1 MNLSQQAASDR
12 RAWLPKQ
19 ALGQMLILLL
29 VWAYMWA
36 LQIDNDGL
44 WYRGDAAR
52 HGLNGFFWSDYLR
65 DFITYGSP
73 GGMPNWGTSGDLP
86 AADVELMARYL
97 LNDPAQP
104 PEFGMKE
111 MKESWKVVVPV

>member
-1 MNLSQQAASDR
+1 MNLSHQPASDR

-65 DFITYGSP
+65 DFTWDAKGYALSYY
-73 GGMPNWGTSGDLP
+73 
-86 AADVELMARYL
+86 ARYPGI
-97 LNDPAQP
+97 DPASRP
-104 PEFGMKE
+104 P
-111 MKESWKVVVPV
+111 